1 MNEFFAYINR
11 MKYINR
17 WGLMQGTHPE
27 NDMEHTMQV
36 VMLTHALAEISKQRC
51 GNAVDLEKALL
62 IAMYHDVSE
71 VITGDLATPVKYANP
86 RIKAAFHDIEEVAVE
101 KLLTM
106 LPDDLKPG
114 FEPYLLPETDRR
126 EYRIA
131 KAADKLSA
139 YLKCVEELKYGNRE
153 FLSAKAS
160 IGAQLEKLSEELPE
174 LRIFM
179 EEFAGSFEL
188 TLDELTE

>member
-17 WGLMQGTHPE
+17 WGLMQGTQPE

-36 VMLTHALAEISKQRC
+36 VMLSHALGAIAKTRLSLD
-51 GNAVDLEKALL
+51 VDLQSIVLTA
-62 IAMYHDVSE
+62 AYHDVSE

-106 LPDDLKPG
+106 LPDDLKPC
-114 FEPYLLPETDRR
+114 FAPYLLPSEDTR
-126 EYRIA
+126 EYRIV

-139 YLKCVEELKYGNRE
+139 YLKCIEELKYGNRE
-153 FLSAKAS
+153 FASAKDS
-160 IGAQLEKLSEELPE
+160 IGKQLEKISEELPE

>member
-1 MNEFFAYINR
+1 MNNFFAYINR
-11 MKYINR
+11 MKYISR
-17 WGLMQGTHPE
+17 WGLMQGTQQE

-36 VMLTHALAEISKQRC
+36 VLLSHALSAIAKERLGIET
-51 GNAVDLEKALL
+51 DIEKIVLTA
-62 IAMYHDVSE
+62 AYHDVSE

-86 RIKAAFHDIEEVAVE
+86 RIKAAFHDIEDVAVE

-106 LPDDLKPG
+106 LPDDLKPA
-114 FEPYLLPETDRR
+114 FSPYLKPEQDTR
-126 EYRIA
+126 EYRIV

-153 FLSAKAS
+153 FASAKDS
-160 IGAQLEKLSEELPE
+160 IGKQLEQISEELPE

>member
-1 MNEFFAYINR
+1 MNSFFAYINR

-17 WGLMQGTHPE
+17 WGLMQGTQPE

-36 VMLTHALAEISKQRC
+36 VILSHALGAIAAERLHQQ
-51 GNAVDLEKALL
+51 VDMEAIVL
-62 IAMYHDVSE
+62 IAAYHDASE

-86 RIKAAFHDIEEVAVE
+86 RIQAAFRNIEDVAVD

-106 LPDDLKPG
+106 LPSDLLPSY
-114 FEPYLLPETDRR
+114 EPYLKPDTDMR
-126 EYRIA
+126 EYRIV

-153 FLSAKAS
+153 FASAKES
-160 IGAQLEKLSEELPE
+160 IGAQLEKTAEELPE
-174 LRIFM
+174 LRIFLD
-179 EEFAGSFEL
+179 EFAGTFEL
-188 TLDELTE
+188 TLDELTK

>member
-1 MNEFFAYINR
+1 MNSFFAYINR

-17 WGLMQGTHPE
+17 WGLMQGTQPE

-36 VMLTHALAEISKQRC
+36 VFLSHALSAIGKERLGIET
-51 GNAVDLEKALL
+51 DLEKVVLTA
-62 IAMYHDVSE
+62 AYHDVSE

-86 RIKAAFHDIEEVAVE
+86 RIKAAFHDIEDVAAE

-106 LPDDLKPG
+106 LPEDLRPA
-114 FEPYLLPETDRR
+114 FEPFVMPDESSR
-126 EYRIA
+126 EYRIV

-153 FLSAKAS
+153 FASAKAS
-160 IGAQLEKLSEELPE
+160 IEAQLRKLSEELPE

-179 EEFAGSFEL
+179 EDFAGTFEM
-188 TLDELTE
+188 TLDELSE